1 MKIIIEHIVK
11 LHLVKLEI
19 DHEANWL
26 HEVLIEISKDQKII
40 QKQNQKII
48 MTQTEMA
55 EKLDGVTTKLVKI
68 GEESKKTLQAVADLK
83 AELANQENVS
93 PGLQASFDRLEAQA
107 TVVDDLVPDPVV
119 EPPVEGADL

>member
-1 MKIIIEHIVK
+1 MKLFTIEHIVK
-11 LHLVKLEI
+11 FVNANGECCNCGYSETLV
-19 DHEANWL
+19 
-26 HEVLIEISKDQKII
+26 EISKDLKLIY
-40 QKQNQKII
+40 KQNQKII
-48 MTQTEMA
+48 MNQTEMA

-107 TVVDDLVPDPVV
+107 TVVDDLVPDPIV
-119 EPPVEGADL
+119 EPPIEG